1 MTNDN
6 DLLFHYTGV
15 DGLISIL
22 KDTKIRATAASHL
35 NDSSEMKVFSSF
47 SSAINSISGKEAE
60 MFETKSRILSQF
72 IFVFCLSAEGNVL
85 EQWRAYCPQGGFS
98 IGFDKMK
105 LREFAKAISGSLVK
119 CRYLN
124 PETDLQIDSLKEIM
138 KDIMNVED
146 GEYNSRGNSVIAT
159 RIKVQT

>member
-60 MFETKSRILSQF
+60 MFEYYPNLFLYS
-72 IFVFCLSAEGNVL
+72 VFL
-85 EQWRAYCPQGGFS
+85 P
-98 IGFDKMK
+98 
-105 LREFAKAISGSLVK
+105 
-119 CRYLN
+119 
-124 PETDLQIDSLKEIM
+124 
-138 KDIMNVED
+138 
-146 GEYNSRGNSVIAT
+146 
-159 RIKVQT
+159 KVMS